1 MTHRIVRQFKVF
13 QQELE
18 SLRKDYLKALT
29 DTSIPLDERYEM
41 LKSAPVEL
49 RDDPS
54 SVFTFGCVNIEWC
67 EEYERHQ
74 TIWLTDIIDNL
85 ERNGILPQYV
95 NWSVV
100 DGNVRYA
107 DHDWSALIPLMK
119 EELLAANCVT
129 CTFDW

>member
-1 MTHRIVRQFKVF
+1 MTHRIIRQFKVF
-13 QQELE
+13 HQELE
-18 SLRKDYLKALT
+18 GLRKDYIKALT
-29 DTSIPLDERYEM
+29 DKNVPVDERYEM

-54 SVFTFGCVNIEWC
+54 SVFTFDCVNIEWC
-67 EEYERHQ
+67 EEYARHQ
-74 TIWLTDIIDNL
+74 TIWLTDVIDNL
-85 ERNGILPQYV
+85 ERNGIIPQYV